1 MHEKFFCLK
10 INGEEFVSF
19 KGLLDKSPAESLQ
32 LDDFE
37 EELYSDDIDSTP
49 IEDLIPD
56 YSILEQIEY
65 KYPVHDA
72 YFAYA
77 TRVC

>member
-1 MHEKFFCLK
+1 MVFY
-10 INGEEFVSF
+10 IN
-19 KGLLDKSPAESLQ
+19 LHQESLE
-32 LDDFE
+32 LDEFE
-37 EELYSDDIDSTP
+37 EELYSDDLTSTP

-56 YSILEQIEY
+56 YSILEQIDY

-77 TRVC
+77 TRGCVRKCAFCGVPKLREA